1 MCLLLLLLSLLLH
14 AKPLHAVQMV
24 ALRGMVIRSSAI
36 IPDLKQAFFRC
47 IVCGDVREVM
57 IDRGRIEEPG
67 ICLGCGT
74 RNAHEVIHNRCM
86 FTDKQ
91 VSCTATILLSLPL
104 LLLLLS
110 LLLLLLLMPIP
121 VVIVVL
127 VGSLHE
133 SMHLTC
139 MRGSSSAKII
149 GCLCSSTRGRC
160 CRNMQ
165 CCTALAQGYSALPYS
180 TTLHTIAC
188 SDPSRAVSQAVPLL
202 EEQLLSNSVMLS
214 VSTLVAAATRNATA
228 TGSATTATALLL

>member
-1 MCLLLLLLSLLLH
+1 VLTVIATVTATT
-14 AKPLHAVQMV
+14 AKHLHAVQMV

-91 VSCTATILLSLPL
+91 VSCTATKLLSSPL

-110 LLLLLLLMPIP
+110 LLLLLLLTLR
-121 VVIVVL
+121 VVVL
-127 VGSLHE
+127 VGDVHK

-139 MRGSSSAKII
+139 MRGSSRAKVN
-149 GCLCSSTRGRC
+149 G
-160 CRNMQ
+160 
-165 CCTALAQGYSALPYS
+165 
-180 TTLHTIAC
+180 
-188 SDPSRAVSQAVPLL
+188 
-202 EEQLLSNSVMLS
+202 
-214 VSTLVAAATRNATA
+214 
-228 TGSATTATALLL
+228 